1 MSLQLNVAA
10 INCRPTHRKPCPH
23 CRRKSETVAQKSA
36 TVAENGQTTAK
47 FGDRDCRT
55 FLRQYG
61 QGLLNTSFTS
71 RTGQPHTTVQSCYD
85 LLKSITTTITLFH
98 QLTSCT

>member
-36 TVAENGQTTAK
+36 TVAENGETTAK

-61 QGLLNTSFTS
+61 QGLTRHSLHVLDS
-71 RTGQPHTTVQSCYD
+71 RTQQSSLVTTC
-85 LLKSITTTITLFH
+85 
-98 QLTSCT
+98 